1 MDLHLLVAIGL
12 SSVVGVSLG
21 LLGGGGSILAVP
33 LLVYVARL
41 DVHVAIGMS
50 LAIVGAT
57 SLGGALVHAR
67 EGRVELKAA
76 LVFGVAGMISA
87 PLGAQASQLVAPRAL
102 LLLFAGLMIVVGGL
116 MLRGRRED
124 SRGGPRRARPLAIL
138 GAGLGVGALT
148 GFLGVGGGFLIVPAL
163 TLLAGL
169 PMHAAVGTSLLV
181 IALNAAAGLAGH
193 LRQGGIPPG
202 LTAAFIGASL
212 LGAFLGGRLSAR
224 VEPAPLR
231 RAFAVFV
238 ILIGVSLLVANLRP
252 A

>member
-1 MDLHLLVAIGL
+1 MDLHLLIAIGL
-12 SSVVGVSLG
+12 SCGVGVSLG

-67 EGRVELKAA
+67 EGRVDLKAA
-76 LVFGVAGMISA
+76 LVFGASGMVAA
-87 PLGAQASQLVAPRAL
+87 PLGAWASQAAAPQVL
-102 LLLFAGLMIVVGGL
+102 LLLFAGLMVAVGGL
-116 MLRGRRED
+116 MLRGRRGE
-124 SRGGPRRARPLAIL
+124 RAEEAHPARPLAVL

-169 PMHAAVGTSLLV
+169 SMHTAVGTSLLV

-212 LGAFLGGRLSAR
+212 LGAFVGGRLSAR
-224 VEPAPLR
+224 VKPAPLR

-238 ILIGVSLLVANLRP
+238 ILIGVALLVANLRP

>member
-1 MDLHLLVAIGL
+1 LSNLVIAVGL
-12 SSVVGVSLG
+12 SSLVGVSLG

-41 DVHVAIGMS
+41 DVHLAIGMS

-67 EGRVELKAA
+67 EGRVDLRAA
-76 LVFGVAGMISA
+76 LFFGVAGMAAA
-87 PLGAQASQLVAPRAL
+87 PLGALASHAVAPRVL

-116 MLRGRRED
+116 MLRGRRGET
-124 SRGGPRRARPLAIL
+124 SGGVPPARPLAVL
-138 GAGLGVGALT
+138 GTGLGVGALT
-148 GFLGVGGGFLIVPAL
+148 GFLGVGGGFLIVPGL

-169 PMHAAVGTSLLV
+169 PMHTAVGTSLLV

-193 LRQGGIPPG
+193 LGQGGLPAG

-212 LGAFLGGRLSAR
+212 LGALVGGRLSAR

-238 ILIGVSLLVANLRP
+238 IVIGVALLAGNLRSS
-252 A
+252 